1 MGNNATALPP
11 GRNRRAYKFTTLVIA
26 PLISALILTVG
37 TLLAVEY
44 YNSVEALNRETD
56 ESLSQRA
63 RMAQL
68 VFSSQLETL
77 NQSLLLSAQ
86 SQALQ
91 NCLRTGDKK
100 AAVERL
106 ELILESQ
113 AGYLLDLL
121 YLGRGTQGVWLD
133 AELSPDLMAADLN
146 VSISPS
152 RLTSRWNFVTHRTK
166 EGDAHLLLRGVPVV
180 SDKLG
185 NVLGLLYGGVRL
197 NLNLSFWGMIRDK
210 VSIQNLFVLDGARIM
225 ASTADSIDKNQPPV
239 SAHFTA
245 GPKMVKADNLIFYGQ
260 ALELEGQKTGLTLV
274 IAIGDDAYTQLQ
286 QAYLKSV
293 IFLLFIAVGLS
304 AAAVGFV
311 GYIGRAS
318 LAMLTSYAHEVTK
331 DNLSATYQNG
341 RVQEYNQLGR
351 TLEEMV
357 RRFHER
363 QESLAQ
369 AQTIAHLG
377 SWELDM
383 GTRAMCWSDET
394 YRILGLERPGINPDH
409 EAFMALLSPDER
421 PVLEKAMNAAL
432 KDEGCFKAEHRV
444 FRPDGSFRWVSG
456 LGYVQKDRDGRPLK
470 MVGTIHDITESKL
483 AREELKKYRDN
494 LEQTVEKR
502 TQELTLANAR
512 LEDEVA
518 ERKRAQER
526 SRLNESRL
534 QSLIETAAEGIV
546 TINQEGRVLTFNP
559 AAEAIFGYEAREL
572 VGQNVTM
579 LMSDPYKSEHDGY
592 LKKYI
597 ETEVA
602 HVIGS
607 NREAVGRRKGGGEF
621 PLELSVSEFWEGE
634 RRIFTGIVHD
644 ITERKKIQEA
654 LGKAKREAEA
664 LSQAKGRFLA
674 NMSHEI
680 RTPMNS
686 VIGYLDLSLEDA
698 ALGKR
703 TRRNLSTAARSAR
716 TLLRLLNDILDVS
729 KMEAG
734 KLALERAK
742 FNLSFLLD
750 DVMDAFRAK
759 ADEKNINLDYSLHP
773 DITQCYLGDQ
783 IRLRQVLI
791 NLLGNALKFTEKGSV
806 SVQVVPADEPGA
818 LHFTV
823 TDTGIGIAADKIENI
838 LEPFTQA
845 DVATTRRF
853 GGTGL
858 GTTISRQ
865 IVELMEG
872 KIWIKSRLNA
882 GTAFHFTTKLPE
894 SECAQNCTKDCDHY
908 RENRRAS
915 PPRPAR
921 RRFKVLLA
929 EDIEENAELCRIR
942 LEEQGHRVTHV
953 WNGKEAV
960 AAHQR
965 EAFDLILMDLQM
977 PEMDGL
983 EASSRIRKAEEGDAG
998 RRIPV
1003 IALTASL
1010 MREDKD
1016 RCFEAGMDAVVGKPV
1031 DFPDLFDRMEQLA
1044 PQGVGRH
1051 ATGAAKSAMAEPV
1064 EILPQASG
1072 INMAHGLALWQNL
1085 TAYKKALG
1093 TFVNAHASAAR
1104 EIERLLDSGDL
1115 PAGYRQAHA
1124 LKGVSGNLA
1133 LDRVYTLAK
1142 ALNTAL
1148 ANEQEAAARKVL
1160 VPLAR
1165 ALEQTA
1171 RDIADLG
1178 EPDTEKSEL
1187 LPEVDQVGAA
1197 ELMTELLAGLE
1208 KDDPGAAEPA
1218 IAGLRRFL
1226 TADQLKG
1233 VNGAL
1238 EVFDFEAAKEKALR
1252 LSQSLGIKLKDE
1264 P

>member
-1 MGNNATALPP
+1 MKNNATALPP
-11 GRNRRAYKFTTLVIA
+11 GRNRRAYKFTSLAIA
-26 PLISALILTVG
+26 PLIAVLILTVG

-44 YNSVEALNRETD
+44 YNSVEALNRETYK
-56 ESLSQRA
+56 SLSQRA

-77 NQSLLLSAQ
+77 HQSLLLSAQ

-91 NCLRTGDKK
+91 NCLRTGDKE

-106 ELILESQ
+106 ELILQSQ

-121 YLGRGTQGVWLD
+121 YLGRGAQNVWLD

-146 VSISPS
+146 VSIPPS
-152 RLTSRWNFVTHRTK
+152 RLSSRWNFVTHSTK
-166 EGDAHLLLRGVPVV
+166 EGDTHLLLRGVPVV

-197 NLNLSFWGMIRDK
+197 NLNLSFWNMIKDK
-210 VSIQNLFVLDGARIM
+210 VSIQNLFVLDGAKIM
-225 ASTADSIDKNQPPV
+225 ASTADNIEKTRLPE
-239 SAHFTA
+239 SAHFAA
-245 GPKMVKADNLIFYGQ
+245 GPKMVKEANRILYGQ
-260 ALELEGQKTGLTLV
+260 ALELEGQTTGLTLV
-274 IAIGDDAYTQLQ
+274 IAIGNDAYIQLQ
-286 QAYLKSV
+286 RAYLKSV
-293 IFLLFIAVGLS
+293 IFLMFIAAGLS

-311 GYIGRAS
+311 SSIGRAS
-318 LAMLTSYAHEVTK
+318 LAMLTNYAQEVTQN
-331 DNLSATYQNG
+331 NLSATYQNG

-357 RRFHER
+357 RRLHER

-369 AQTIAHLG
+369 AQAIAHLG
-377 SWELDM
+377 SWELDIE
-383 GTRAMCWSDET
+383 TRAMSWSDET
-394 YRILGLERPGINPDH
+394 YRILGLERTGINPNH
-409 EAFMALLSPDER
+409 EALMALLSPDER
-421 PVLEKAMNAAL
+421 HILEKAMNAAL
-432 KDEGCFKAEHRV
+432 KDKGSFKAEHRIL
-444 FRPDGSFRWVSG
+444 RPDGSFHWVSEM
-456 LGYVQKDRDGRPLK
+456 GYVQKNRDGTPLK

-483 AREELKKYRDN
+483 AREKLKKYRDN

-502 TQELTLANAR
+502 TRELTRANTR
-512 LEDEVA
+512 LEGEVA
-518 ERKRAQER
+518 ERKRAQEQ

-546 TINQEGRVLTFNP
+546 TINQEGQVLTFNP
-559 AAEAIFGYEAREL
+559 AAEVIFGYEAREL

-579 LMSDPYKSEHDGY
+579 LMPESYKNEHDGY

-597 ETEVA
+597 ETNVA

-607 NREAVGRRKGGGEF
+607 NREAEGHRKGGGEF
-621 PLELSVSEFWEGE
+621 PLELSVSEFWDGE
-634 RRIFTGIVHD
+634 RRIFTGIIHD

-664 LSQAKGRFLA
+664 ASQAKGRFLA

-703 TRRNLSTAARSAR
+703 TRKNLSTAVRSAR

-734 KLALERAK
+734 KLALEHSK

-750 DVMDAFRAK
+750 DIMDAFRVK
-759 ADEKNINLDYSLHP
+759 ADEKNIKLDYSLHP

-806 SVQVVPADEPGA
+806 FVQVVPADEPGT
-818 LHFTV
+818 LLFTV
-823 TDTGIGIAADKIENI
+823 TDTGIGIAVDKIENI

-872 KIWIKSRLNA
+872 KIWIKSQL
-882 GTAFHFTTKLPE
+882 GTGTTFHFTTKLPE
-894 SECAQNCTKDCDHY
+894 SECTHNCTRDCDHY
-908 RENRRAS
+908 REHKRTS
-915 PPRPAR
+915 PPMAAR
-921 RRFKVLLA
+921 RHFKVLLA

-942 LEEQGHRVTHV
+942 LKEQGHRVTHV

-983 EASSRIRKAEEGDAG
+983 EASSRIRKAEGDAD
-998 RRIPV
+998 RRIPI

-1010 MREDKD
+1010 MREDKEH
-1016 RCFEAGMDAVVGKPV
+1016 CLEAGMDAVVGKPV
-1031 DFPDLFDRMEQLA
+1031 DFADLFERMEQLA
-1044 PQGVGRH
+1044 PQGAGRH
-1051 ATGAAKSAMAEPV
+1051 ATGTTKPTMAEAV
-1064 EILPQASG
+1064 EILPRAPG
-1072 INMAHGLALWQNL
+1072 INMARGMALWQGL

-1104 EIERLLDSGDL
+1104 EIENLLNNGNL
-1115 PAGYRQAHA
+1115 HAGYQRAHA

-1148 ANEQEAAARKVL
+1148 ASGQEADARKML
-1160 VPLAR
+1160 PSLAR

-1178 EPDTEKSEL
+1178 EADAGKSEL
-1187 LPEVDQVGAA
+1187 LPELDQVGAA
-1197 ELMTELLAGLE
+1197 ELIAELLAGLE
-1208 KDDPGAAEPA
+1208 KDDPGASEPA
-1218 IAGLRRFL
+1218 IAGLRQFL
-1226 TADQLKG
+1226 TAEQLQG

-1238 EVFDFEAAKEKALR
+1238 EEFDFEAAKEEALG

>member
-11 GRNRRAYKFTTLVIA
+11 GRNRRVYKFSSLVIA
-26 PLISALILTVG
+26 PMIAALILTVG

-44 YNSVEALNRETD
+44 YNSVEALNRETYK
-56 ESLSQRA
+56 SLNQQA

-77 NQSLLLSAQ
+77 HQSLVLSAQ

-91 NCLRTGDKK
+91 NCLRTGDKE

-106 ELILESQ
+106 ELILQSQ

-121 YLGRGTQGVWLD
+121 YLGKGDQGVWLD
-133 AELSPDLMAADLN
+133 AELSPDLMATDLN

-152 RLTSRWNFVTHRTK
+152 RLTSRWNFVTHTTPK
-166 EGDAHLLLRGVPVV
+166 GVAHLLLRGVPVV

-185 NVLGLLYGGVRL
+185 NVLGLLYGGVGL
-197 NLNLSFWGMIRDK
+197 NLNLSFWGKIRDK
-210 VSIQNLFVLDGARIM
+210 VSILDLFILDGARVM
-225 ASTADSIDKNQPPV
+225 ASTADSIDKTRLPESV
-239 SAHFTA
+239 HFA
-245 GPKMVKADNLIFYGQ
+245 VGPKMVKEANHIFYGQ
-260 ALELEGQKTGLTLV
+260 ALELGGQKTDLTLV
-274 IAIGDDAYTQLQ
+274 IAIEDDAYTQLQ
-286 QAYLKSV
+286 RAYLKSV
-293 IFLLFIAVGLS
+293 IFLLFIAAGLS

-318 LAMLTSYAHEVTK
+318 LAMLTDYAQEVTK
-331 DNLSATYQNG
+331 NNLAATYQNG

-357 RRFHER
+357 RRLHER

-369 AQTIAHLG
+369 AQAIAHLG

-383 GTRAMCWSDET
+383 ETLAMNWSDET
-394 YRILGLERPGINPDH
+394 YRILGLERTGINPNH
-409 EAFMALLSPDER
+409 EDFMALLSPAER
-421 PVLEKAMNAAL
+421 HVFEKAMTASL
-432 KDEGCFKAEHRV
+432 KAEENFKAEHRV
-444 FRPDGSFRWVSG
+444 LRPDGSFRWVSEM
-456 LGYVQKDRDGRPLK
+456 GYVQKDRDGTSLK

-483 AREELKKYRDN
+483 AREELKKHQDN

-502 TQELTLANAR
+502 TQELTRANAR
-512 LEDEVA
+512 LEGEVA
-518 ERKRAQER
+518 ERKRAQEL

-534 QSLIETAAEGIV
+534 QSLIETAAEGII
-546 TINQEGRVLTFNP
+546 TINQEGQILTFNP
-559 AAEAIFGYEAREL
+559 AAEVIFGYEAREL
-572 VGQNVTM
+572 VAQNVTI
-579 LMSDPYKSEHDGY
+579 LMPEPYSNKHDGY

-597 ETEVA
+597 ETNVA

-607 NREAVGRRKGGGEF
+607 NREAMGRRKDGGEF
-621 PLELSVSEFWEGE
+621 PLELSVSEFWDGE
-634 RRIFTGIVHD
+634 QKIFTGIIHD

-664 LSQAKGRFLA
+664 ASQAKGRFLA

-686 VIGYLDLSLEDA
+686 VIGYLDLSLEDT
-698 ALGKR
+698 ALGGR
-703 TRRNLSTAARSAR
+703 TKKNLFTAVRSAR

-734 KLALERAK
+734 KMALEHSK
-742 FNLSFLLD
+742 FNLGFLLD
-750 DVMDAFRAK
+750 DVMDAFQAK
-759 ADEKNINLDYSLHP
+759 ANEKSIKLNYSFHP

-783 IRLRQVLI
+783 IRMRQVLI

-806 SVQVVPADEPGA
+806 SVQVVPGDEPGT

-823 TDTGIGIAADKIENI
+823 TDTGIGIPADKIENI

-865 IVELMEG
+865 IVELMGG
-872 KIWIKSRLNA
+872 KIWIKSQLGT
-882 GTAFHFTTKLPE
+882 GTAVHFTTKLPE
-894 SECAQNCTKDCDHY
+894 SECAHNCTRDCDHY
-908 RENRRAS
+908 REHRRMS
-915 PPRPAR
+915 PSLAVR

-942 LEEQGHRVTHV
+942 LKEQGHRVTHA
-953 WNGKEAV
+953 WNGKEAIE
-960 AAHQR
+960 AHQR

-983 EASSRIRKAEEGDAG
+983 EASARIRKAERDAD
-998 RRIPV
+998 RRIPI

-1010 MREDKD
+1010 MREDKE
-1016 RCFEAGMDAVVGKPV
+1016 RCFEVGMDAVIGKPV
-1031 DFPDLFDRMEQLA
+1031 DFAALFERMEQLA
-1044 PQGVGRH
+1044 PQGAGKH
-1051 ATGAAKSAMAEPV
+1051 ATGAAKPAMAETI
-1064 EILPQASG
+1064 EILPQAHG
-1072 INMAHGLALWQNL
+1072 IDMARGLALWQDL
-1085 TAYKKALG
+1085 TAYKKALAS
-1093 TFVNAHASAAR
+1093 FVNTHAPAAR
-1104 EIERLLDSGDL
+1104 EIESLLDSDDL
-1115 PAGYRQAHA
+1115 HAGYQRAHA

-1148 ANEQEAAARKVL
+1148 ANGQEADARKML
-1160 VPLAR
+1160 APLDR
-1165 ALEQTA
+1165 ALAQAA

-1178 EPDTEKSEL
+1178 EPDTGRSER
-1187 LPEVDQVGAA
+1187 LPELDQVGAA
-1197 ELMTELLAGLE
+1197 ELMAELLAGLE

-1218 IAGLRRFL
+1218 IAGLRQFL
-1226 TADQLKG
+1226 TIEQLKG
-1233 VNGAL
+1233 VDGAL
-1238 EVFDFEAAKEKALR
+1238 EEFDFETAKEEAMR